1 MGGYSR
7 IAKLLEFLNIKL
19 MWRLNFIG
27 VFVGIIAGLGAIM
40 FYALLEL
47 STELFLGVGTGFYPP
62 KAGVYDFSWLPPEN
76 PIKIIIVITI
86 GGLLCG
92 LLVYTFAPEAEGH
105 GTDAAIRA
113 FHREGGKVRARIPVI
128 KTIASAI
135 TIGSGGSAGRE
146 GPTAQISAGYGSI
159 VADLLK
165 LSPRERRLAL
175 AVGIG
180 AGIGSIFKAP
190 LGGAIL
196 ATEILYKRDF
206 ETEALIPGLIASVI
220 GYVIFCTYD
229 GFSPVFAFPE
239 VHITALQIPFFM
251 LEGIICGIFG
261 LFYVISFYGTH
272 RWFSR
277 TFERFHIPLHVKPA
291 VGAFVTG
298 VLVVLVATFFDPTA
312 GYGALGMGYG
322 FLQMAMFNQLPI
334 KVMLALAIVKIV
346 TTSLTI
352 GSGGSGGVFAPGLV
366 IGGMVGGATGMLLHY
381 ALPDIIT
388 GDVIP
393 AFVAIGMLALFGGIS
408 KAPISVLIMISEMTK
423 NYELLFP
430 GMAAVALAYMITGD
444 YTIYI
449 EQVDTKADSPAHRR
463 EMSVD
468 ILQNVLV
475 REAMVPAERVMT
487 VSPNNTIL
495 EVIDLIEKTGHI
507 GFPVVE
513 NGELVGMITFED
525 AERVP
530 LEKRNTTKVADVM
543 TTDLVVTY
551 PDENL
556 EEALIKLI
564 RRDVGRL
571 PVVERGNEKKLL
583 GLITRSDIMKAHA
596 REVAKLSS

>member
-1 MGGYSR
+1 MDKKTTVLTLG
-7 IAKLLEFLNIKL
+7 KLLNIKH
-19 MWRLNFIG
+19 MWKWNFIG
-27 VFVGIIAGLGAIM
+27 VFVGVIAGIGAIV
-40 FYALLEL
+40 FYTILEY
-47 STELFLGVGTGFYPP
+47 STHLFLGIGAGFYPP
-62 KAGVYDFSWLPPEN
+62 KAGSVDFSWIPPDN
-76 PIKIIIVITI
+76 PIRVLLVLTL

-92 LLVYTFAPEAEGH
+92 LIVYRFAPEAEGH

-113 FHREGGKVRARIPVI
+113 FHREGGKVRARIPLV

-165 LSPRERRLAL
+165 LGPRERRLAL

-206 ETEALIPGLIASVI
+206 EVEALIPGLIASVI
-220 GYVIFCTYD
+220 GYVIFCSYD
-229 GFSPVFAFPE
+229 GYSPVFSFPE
-239 VHITALQIPFFM
+239 VHITAIQIPFFM
-251 LEGIICGIFG
+251 LEGVICGIFG
-261 LFYVISFYGTH
+261 LIYVISFYSTH
-272 RWFSR
+272 RWFSEFFKKR
-277 TFERFHIPLHVKPA
+277 SIPLHFKPA
-291 VGAFVTG
+291 VGAFITG
-298 VLVVLVATFFDPTA
+298 LIVIGVALTVDPTT

-322 FLQMAMFNQLPI
+322 FLQMAMYNQLPLKI
-334 KVMLALAIVKIV
+334 MLTLAIVKIV
-346 TTSLTI
+346 ATSLTI

-366 IGGMVGGATGMLLHY
+366 IGGMIGGATGMLLHDVFPEIVT
-381 ALPDIIT
+381 L
-388 GDVIP
+388 DVIP
-393 AFVAIGMLALFGGIS
+393 AFVAIGMIALFGGIS

-444 YTIYI
+444 YTIYV

-475 REAMVPAERVMT
+475 KDAMVPAERVMT
-487 VSPNNTIL
+487 VSPHNTIL

-507 GFPVVE
+507 GFPVVQ
-513 NGELVGMITFED
+513 NGELIGMITFED

-530 LEKRNTTKVADVM
+530 IEVRSETTVADVM
-543 TTDLVVTY
+543 TRDLVVTY

-564 RRDVGRL
+564 QRDVGRL
-571 PVVERGNEKKLL
+571 PVVERGNERKLV

-596 REVAKLSS
+596 REVARLSA